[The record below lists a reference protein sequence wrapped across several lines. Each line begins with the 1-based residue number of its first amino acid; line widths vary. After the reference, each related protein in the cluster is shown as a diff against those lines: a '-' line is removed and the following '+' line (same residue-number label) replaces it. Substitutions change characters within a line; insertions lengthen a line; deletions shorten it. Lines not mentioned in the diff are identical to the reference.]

1 MPDRNSLLAEA
12 DSILHKPSFSKED
25 GARVSQLLALADS
38 LVDRSDLRRATM
50 NQNEI
55 FLGRSPSFPVTR
67 TPDAKFEAYLR
78 GGRNA
83 LPPEDRALITSE
95 NALPNIYAAQ
105 SVGAGG
111 SGGYLTPAPFAERFE
126 TMLQAFEPLFGLAT
140 LFETKNGAPTG
151 YPILDD
157 VAHQASIVAE
167 NANSATETDTSFSSL
182 PFGQCPTWRS
192 DYVLA
197 SVELINDSKFDVGA
211 LTAAAFAVRFARAIG
226 KTFITT
232 LLTAAGAGVTTASAS
247 AIAPDEIWN
256 LVNSVDPDYLVNG
269 SWLMSPATFTKI
281 CQLKS
286 TTNSYIFRPER
297 DSAGRRLLCGY
308 PLYLSPSM
316 PAATAGLQ
324 PITMGDHSKFLRRQ
338 VRDSLQIKT
347 LVEKFALFA
356 QVGYLGFW
364 RIDGALLKGSGP
376 IPVQALTMH
385 A

>member
-1 MPDRNSLLAEA
+1 MDRLQLLAEA

-25 GARVSQLLALADS
+25 GARVAQLLALADS
-38 LVDRSDLRRATM
+38 LVDRTDLRRAIM
-50 NQNEI
+50 AQRARE
-55 FLGRSPSFPVTR
+55 LGHPEPVIS
-67 TPDAKFEAYLR
+67 TPDRKFDAYLR
-78 GGRNA
+78 LGRNGLDA
-83 LPPEDRALITSE
+83 EDRAKITPE
-95 NALPNIYAAQ
+95 GAAPNIHAAQ
-105 SVGAGG
+105 AVGSGAT
-111 SGGYLTPAPFAERFE
+111 GGYLVPLPFADRFE
-126 TMLQAFEPLFGLAT
+126 VMLQATEPLFGLAT
-140 LFETKNGAPTG
+140 MFETRNGAPTG
-151 YPILDD
+151 YPIVDD

-167 NANSATETDTSFSSL
+167 NAASNTETDTPFTTL
-182 PFGQCPTWRS
+182 AFGQCPTWRS

-197 SVELINDSKFDVGA
+197 SVELIADSKFDVGA

-232 LLTAAGAGVTTASAS
+232 LLAAAGAGVTTASSS

-256 LVNSVDPDYLVNG
+256 MVDSVDPAYLVNG
-269 SWLMSPATFTKI
+269 SWMMSPATFTKI

-286 TTNSYIFRPER
+286 TTNSYIFPVQF

-338 VRDSLQIKT
+338 VRDSLQVKT

-356 QVGYLGFW
+356 QVAYLGFI
-364 RIDGALLKGSGP
+364 RVDGGLLKGSGP

-385 A
+385 S